1 MFAFQSCGYFNAK
14 QDICNKDV
22 GLEYL
27 NYIKGKVEFCF
38 VLRIFWKY
46 HKNSQKWIKT
56 NLILLFILICIN
68 AKRFISFSATQL
80 QNCPCLRKQKNI
92 SSQLINSLNSLH
104 NPSCLKWATVFFF
117 CLTLMT
123 EKFLCRCDGIS
134 HRIFQACQVQ
144 LPVLFK
150 TDQVT
155 KGNHYI
161 TRSTW

>member
-14 QDICNKDV
+14 QDICNEDI

-38 VLRIFWKY
+38 VLRIFWK
-46 HKNSQKWIKT
+46 KITKMDKT

-92 SSQLINSLNSLH
+92 SSELINSLNSLH

-117 CLTLMT
+117 VWLLWQKNFFVDAIASPIASSKLVRFSHLFCL
-123 EKFLCRCDGIS
+123 
-134 HRIFQACQVQ
+134 
-144 LPVLFK
+144 K

>member
-1 MFAFQSCGYFNAK
+1 MKNNFIICDQIINLAIFRMFAFQSCGYFNAK
-14 QDICNKDV
+14 QDICNKDI

-46 HKNSQKWIKT
+46 HKKSQKWIRT

-104 NPSCLKWATVFFF
+104 NPSCLKWATVFFCF
-117 CLTLMT
+117 
-123 EKFLCRCDGIS
+123 FLFDSYERKIS
-134 HRIFQACQVQ
+134 
-144 LPVLFK
+144 L
-150 TDQVT
+150 
-155 KGNHYI
+155 
-161 TRSTW
+161 